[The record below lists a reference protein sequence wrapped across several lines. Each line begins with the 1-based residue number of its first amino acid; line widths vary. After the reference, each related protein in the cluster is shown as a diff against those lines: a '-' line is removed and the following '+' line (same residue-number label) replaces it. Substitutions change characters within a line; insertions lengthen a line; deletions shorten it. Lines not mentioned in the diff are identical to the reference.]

1 MATGFQSEEGLSLQ
15 NNFKKQLALAVRS
28 IQWSYAIFWSI
39 SSTQPGVL
47 EWGDGY
53 YNGDIKTRKTVQA
66 MELNADQMGFQRSEQ
81 LRELY
86 ESLSAGETSPQ
97 AKRPS
102 AALSPEDLSE
112 AEWYYLVCMSFV
124 FNIGQGLPGR
134 TLANGQPVWLYNAH
148 YAESKVFGRSLLAK
162 SASIQT
168 VVCFPLTGGVIELGT
183 TDLVLEDHALI
194 QRVKM
199 SISAT
204 PYPLASSKRS
214 NCRAGSIRNGQG
226 FACAMVDYDFLNN
239 NSIPVV
245 IHREENL
252 SSPSSS
258 SNGLEPNQPGDDSLI
273 VEGINGAA
281 SQVQSWQIMDDEL
294 SNCVLHSLD
303 SSDCISQTLVNH
315 ERVEPEKA
323 LYELIDDHQ
332 LQDLQ
337 DCNHMKMTPV
347 DLRTKD
353 LHYQGVLSTL
363 LKSSHQLILGT
374 HNKKFHQESSFVS
387 WKKEMLLKLFKPR
400 GGTPQNLVKKILFE
414 VPRMHLN
421 RVVDSQEDNSIG
433 SGVWRPEADEIGMNH
448 ALAERKRRER
458 LNEKFSILKGMVPS
472 LSKEDKVSI
481 LDDAIQY
488 LKELEKRVEELESS
502 KDSTDIEPRTTKR
515 KPHDA
520 REGTSDNYRQKK
532 ISSGKKQLINK
543 RKACDIGEVEPE
555 KNHDVSKECS
565 VDNVAVNMK
574 NKDVIIEIRCPWRE
588 GVLLEIMDALS
599 NLKLDSHSV
608 QSTTMDGVISLTIK
622 SMIKGSSSSTAAK
635 IKKAIQKI
643 TLTC

>member
-1 MATGFQSEEGLSLQ
+1 MATGLQNEEGLPQL

-53 YNGDIKTRKTVQA
+53 YNGDIKTRKTIQA

-134 TLANGQPVWLYNAH
+134 TLANGQPIWLYNAH

-168 VVCFPLTGGVIELGT
+168 VVCFPITGGVIELGT
-183 TDLVLEDHALI
+183 TDLVREDHAII

-199 SISAT
+199 SISDT
-204 PYPLASSKRS
+204 PHPLASSKKS
-214 NCRAGSIRNGQG
+214 NFRAGSIRNGQG
-226 FACAMVDYDFLNN
+226 FACAMLDYDFLNN

-245 IHREENL
+245 IHGEENL

-258 SNGLEPNQPGDDSLI
+258 SNGLEPNQPGDDSLM

-315 ERVEPEKA
+315 ERVEPDPI
-323 LYELIDDHQ
+323 YELVDEHP

-337 DCNHMKMTPV
+337 DCNHIKMSPL
-347 DLRTKD
+347 DLQTKD
-353 LHYQGVLSTL
+353 LHYQGVLSTV

-374 HNKKFHQESSFVS
+374 HHEKFHHESSFVS
-387 WKKEMLLKLFKPR
+387 WKKGMFHKLLKPR
-400 GGTPQNLVKKILFE
+400 GTPQNLVKKILYE
-414 VPRMHLN
+414 VPQMHLN
-421 RVVDSQEDNSIG
+421 RTIDSLEDNSIG

-448 ALAERKRRER
+448 AIAERKRRER

-502 KDSTDIEPRTTKR
+502 KDSTDVEPRTTKR
-515 KPHDA
+515 KPQDA
-520 REGTSDNYRQKK
+520 REGTSDNYRKKK
-532 ISSGKKQLINK
+532 ISSGTKQLMNK
-543 RKACDIGEVEPE
+543 RKVCDINDVEPE
-555 KNHDVSKECS
+555 KNHYVSKECS

-588 GVLLEIMDALS
+588 GVLLEIMDTLS
-599 NLKLDSHSV
+599 NLQLDSHSV
-608 QSTTMDGVISLTIK
+608 QSSTMDGVISLTIK
-622 SMIKGSSSSTAAK
+622 SMIKGSSSSTAAT
-635 IKKAIQKI
+635 IKKALQKI
-643 TLTC
+643 AWT